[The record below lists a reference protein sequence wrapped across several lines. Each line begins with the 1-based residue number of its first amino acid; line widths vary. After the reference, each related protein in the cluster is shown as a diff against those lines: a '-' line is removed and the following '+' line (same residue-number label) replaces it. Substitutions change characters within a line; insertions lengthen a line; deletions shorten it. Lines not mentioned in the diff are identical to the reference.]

1 MIELNIGDVAPAI
14 DAKDQNGNDLKLTD
28 FAGKKVILFFYPK
41 ANTPGCTAE
50 ACDLRDHYA
59 DLESKGFK
67 IIGVSAD
74 DEKKQKNFSEKY
86 NFPYPLIP
94 DVDKKVIM
102 DYGVWGP
109 KKLYGREYEG
119 IHRVTYVIS
128 EDGKIEKIFRKV
140 KTKVHTDQILNEY

>member
-1 MIELNIGDVAPAI
+1 M
-14 DAKDQNGNDLKLTD
+14 
-28 FAGKKVILFFYPK
+28 
-41 ANTPGCTAE
+41 
-50 ACDLRDHYA
+50 
-59 DLESKGFK
+59 
-67 IIGVSAD
+67 SAD